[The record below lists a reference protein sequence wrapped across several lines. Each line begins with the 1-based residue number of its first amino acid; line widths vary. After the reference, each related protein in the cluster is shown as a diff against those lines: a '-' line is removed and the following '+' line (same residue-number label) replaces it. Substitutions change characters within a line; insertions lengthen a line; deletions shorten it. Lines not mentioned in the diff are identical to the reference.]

1 MNLLNRREAISR
13 GLTGILLYVSWASAR
28 ANVLICDASAGPC
41 TSLIP
46 TFETPIATTDGFT
59 AQVSNYDANYTW
71 AANSTAGSAS
81 ISGSGLVTV
90 TGLTPGQSTTVTVQ
104 TDRGSG
110 YVPGSAVVSGSSI
123 AGPAEPIP
131 ALPIWGVAALGGAL
145 SILVKKFEKTKRVQ
159 T

>member
-1 MNLLNRREAISR
+1 MLNRREAISR

-28 ANVLICDASAGPC
+28 AHAFTCDLSAGPC

-59 AQVSNYDANYTW
+59 AQVSNYDAAYTW
-71 AANSTAGSAS
+71 MIATTVGSAS

-90 TGLTPGQSTTVTVQ
+90 TGLTPGQSTTATVQ

-110 YVPGSAVVSGSSI
+110 YVTGSAGVSGSSI
-123 AGPAEPIP
+123 AEPAEPIP
-131 ALPIWGVAALGGAL
+131 ALPVWGVAALGGAL
-145 SILVKKFEKTKRVQ
+145 SILVKKFEKTKRI
-159 T
+159 

>member
-1 MNLLNRREAISR
+1 M
-13 GLTGILLYVSWASAR
+13 
-28 ANVLICDASAGPC
+28 
-41 TSLIP
+41 
-46 TFETPIATTDGFT
+46 
-59 AQVSNYDANYTW
+59 
-71 AANSTAGSAS
+71 
-81 ISGSGLVTV
+81 TV